1 MSLGTG
7 NAGAGTGFAAEE
19 TGMGGGVVRWNEG
32 GGRLMTLARWVSLS

>member
-19 TGMGGGVVRWNEG
+19 TGMGGVVRWNEG